1 MSKKDFTDIIG
12 ANSTP
17 INAYIS
23 KPEALDNNTTAED
36 ILKARDERAT
46 IGRREVKKKKA
57 IRDKNILMLLTQ
69 KLYDDLHAIAR
80 IDNKS
85 LNALLNDVMAEY
97 AHHRQAD
104 IEAFN
109 NIKKG

>member
-23 KPEALDNNTTAED
+23 KPEAVENNTTAED
-36 ILKARDERAT
+36 ILKARDERT
-46 IGRREVKKKKA
+46 LIGKRVIRKKETKDKK
-57 IRDKNILMLLTQ
+57 ILMLLTQ
-69 KLYDDLHAIAR
+69 SLYDDLSTIAR
-80 IDNKS
+80 FDNKS
-85 LNALLNDVMAEY
+85 LNALLNEVMKEY

-109 NIKKG
+109 NIRKG

>member
-17 INAYIS
+17 INAFIK
-23 KPEALDNNTTAED
+23 KPEAVDDNATTED
-36 ILKARDERAT
+36 ILKARDERT
-46 IGRREVKKKKA
+46 LIGKRVIRKKETKDKK
-57 IRDKNILMLLTQ
+57 ILMLLTQ
-69 KLYDDLHAIAR
+69 SLYDDLSKLAR

-85 LNALLNDVMAEY
+85 LNALLNEVMKEY

-109 NIKKG
+109 NIKRG